1 MLKHDQSSTYQDFTS
16 SDNISQ
22 PDLSDKLNEAYAKFY
37 NPFKLLAM
45 QEVSVLFR
53 RTTYMQ
59 HICFHMKN
67 NKL

>member
-1 MLKHDQSSTYQDFTS
+1 MLKHDQSSICHDFRS

-45 QEVSVLFR
+45 QVVVCPSEGQ
-53 RTTYMQ
+53 TTYATYM
-59 HICFHMKN
+59 
-67 NKL
+67 LSYEE